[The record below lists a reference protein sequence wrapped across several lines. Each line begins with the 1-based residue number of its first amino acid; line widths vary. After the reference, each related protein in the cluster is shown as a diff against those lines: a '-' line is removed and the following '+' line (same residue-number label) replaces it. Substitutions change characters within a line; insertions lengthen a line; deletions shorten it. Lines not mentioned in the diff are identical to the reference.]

1 MYYRYDNLNIFIF
14 IIVGIVCIWM
24 GVGWVYLM
32 EVMFLMIWGLSL
44 YVAVNCLKFVK
55 GFGGFCLK

>member
-1 MYYRYDNLNIFIF
+1 MYYRYDYLNIFIF

-44 YVAVNCLKFVK
+44 YVAVNCLKFV
-55 GFGGFCLK
+55 